1 MILPISIYRN
11 SKTIIFVVDSNNYDQ
26 AAASLA
32 EFEILCDNATL
43 SHKPKLLVFN
53 KNDDL
58 IFTGESNTDR
68 INFSFLDEED
78 ESM

>member
-43 SHKPKLLVFN
+43 SHKPKLLVF
-53 KNDDL
+53 
-58 IFTGESNTDR
+58 
-68 INFSFLDEED
+68 
-78 ESM
+78 